1 MKKNLLLMEKG
12 SEIRSAIQE
21 LSLLKAEGLI
31 STKPFLNVCNM
42 VLQVLDKIGPTMAVL
57 RQDVCQNIQRL
68 EELYQMDPSIYANLA
83 DIVKKEVEEKSA
95 KKALSCTRALLWLT
109 RSLDF
114 TVALL
119 DKIARDPSQ
128 SLAKVVEISY
138 DNTLKPWHG
147 WISSA
152 AYKVALKLVPDNKTF
167 ISILLAEE
175 EECSMLKE
183 EIQSLVSLLLPLLDE
198 IHKIMEAFCLDSLK
212 ST

>member
-57 RQDVCQNIQRL
+57 RQDVYQNIQRL

-83 DIVKKEVEEKSA
+83 DLVKKEVEEESA

-119 DKIARDPSQ
+119 DKIAQDPSQ
-128 SLAKVVEISY
+128 SLAKGVEISY

-152 AYKVALKLVPDNKTF
+152 AYKVALKLVPDNKAF
-167 ISILLAEE
+167 IGILLAEE
-175 EECSMLKE
+175 EEWNMLKE
-183 EIQSLVSLLLPLLDE
+183 EIQTLVSLLLPLLDE
-198 IHKIMEAFCLDSLK
+198 IHKVLEAFRLDRLK

>member
-31 STKPFLNVCNM
+31 STKPFLNVCKM

-57 RQDVCQNIQRL
+57 RQDVYQNIQRL

-83 DIVKKEVEEKSA
+83 DIVKKEVEEESA

-119 DKIARDPSQ
+119 DKIAQDPSQ

-152 AYKVALKLVPDNKTF
+152 AYKVALKLVPDNKAF
-167 ISILLAEE
+167 IGILLAEE
-175 EECSMLKE
+175 EECNILNE
-183 EIQSLVSLLLPLLDE
+183 EIQTLVSLLLPLLDE
-198 IHKIMEAFCLDSLK
+198 IHKVLEAFRLDRLK
-212 ST
+212 SI